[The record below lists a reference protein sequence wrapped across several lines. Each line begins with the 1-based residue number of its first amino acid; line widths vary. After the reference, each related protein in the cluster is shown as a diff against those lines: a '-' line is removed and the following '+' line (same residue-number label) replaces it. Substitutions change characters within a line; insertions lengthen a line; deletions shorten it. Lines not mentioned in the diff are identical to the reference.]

1 MPVETPE
8 NLKFVFSDNINDLRN
23 IKFNEAL
30 LGKWGW
36 ELATNQNHFWPRI
49 VMSKYGGW
57 NALIHGRNSTAFSK
71 WWKDLKSIFQQQ
83 HTNRLSNNLCWKLG
97 NGAKIRFWKDKWR
110 EDDLTLQEK
119 YPTLYQVSYQQD
131 SSISLMGILI
141 CPTSMDSLIWKVDPS
156 GAYSTKSAYNILKN
170 DGRSVNDDRAF
181 KIIWNLK
188 IPPRAIAFCWRIFR
202 NRLPT
207 KANLRKRHITLPS
220 YRCPLCDSEEE
231 DIGRIMFSCRMTR
244 NLWWEALRWVNRV
257 GPFPIEPKN
266 HFMQFSHWNRKSFID
281 NRWDLKSIFQQ
292 QHNNCFN
299 DNLKSRVGTGSNISL
314 RNDLWLQDNCNI
326 QRKYPQL
333 YVISKQQNFLI
344 NSMGEFV
351 DGRWEW
357 KLSWRRDFFD
367 YEIQMAADFVDEI
380 HSGHIHVICN
390 STMTR
395 RLWWEPLRWV
405 NRVGPFSTDPKNHF
419 LQFTQWN
426 NKASINN
433 RWKFLWLALSFFV
446 WHHRNAM
453 IFKNQPFD
461 PEKVIDDTLFHTWSL
476 LKCAEKDYTRDY
488 TIHM

>member
-1 MPVETPE
+1 M
-8 NLKFVFSDNINDLRN
+8 K
-23 IKFNEAL
+23 KFNEAL

-36 ELATNQNHFWPRI
+36 ELATNQNHFWARI

-57 NALIHGRNSTAFSK
+57 NALIHGRNSTAFSN

-131 SSISLMGILI
+131 SSISLMGILVDNKWEWRMQWRRNFFDHEIDMVAAFMDEIDAVQI

-231 DIGRIMFSCRMTR
+231 DIGHIMFSCRITR

-281 NRWDLKSIFQQ
+281 NRWEVFWI
-292 QHNNCFN
+292 
-299 DNLKSRVGTGSNISL
+299 
-314 RNDLWLQDNCNI
+314 
-326 QRKYPQL
+326 
-333 YVISKQQNFLI
+333 
-344 NSMGEFV
+344 
-351 DGRWEW
+351 
-357 KLSWRRDFFD
+357 
-367 YEIQMAADFVDEI
+367 
-380 HSGHIHVICN
+380 
-390 STMTR
+390 
-395 RLWWEPLRWV
+395 
-405 NRVGPFSTDPKNHF
+405 
-419 LQFTQWN
+419 
-426 NKASINN
+426 
-433 RWKFLWLALSFFV
+433 ALSMTI
-446 WHHRNAM
+446 WKHRNLLV
-453 IFKNQPFD
+453 FKNQIFN
-461 PEKVIDDTLFHTWSL
+461 PEKVMDEALFHIWSW
-476 LKCAEKDYTRDY
+476 LKGIDKDFL
-488 TIHM
+488 IPFNQWSSSLQEEMS